1 MKFLTYNHT
10 RSQKPIKLPSP
21 GSGPERCHVF
31 DEQSV
36 GAVNAALAAR
46 RPLLVRGE
54 PGVGKTQLAEA
65 VARQLQRA
73 FYPFTVD
80 SRTEAR
86 DVLWRFDAVMRLA
99 HAQLCATLYRDQDA
113 AAIERELAVTHFV
126 YPGPL
131 WWAFDAESARKA
143 SGGRPP
149 PGPADNARRS
159 RNGWVV
165 LIDEIDKAES
175 DVPNGLLEALG
186 AGQFTPEGYE
196 QPITMQGIAPLIVLT
211 TNEERVLPD
220 AFLRRC
226 LVLHLALPQDDEGL
240 MSHLEQRGKAHF
252 GTQTTPE
259 VLREAARQLVE
270 DRRYAAQAQLSPL
283 PGQAEYL
290 DLLRAVIEQAP
301 HDLARQKTLLS
312 LVARFTLRKH
322 PAMLRSEVS
331 L

>member
-1 MKFLTYNHT
+1 V
-10 RSQKPIKLPSP
+10 
-21 GSGPERCHVF
+21 HVF
-31 DEQSV
+31 DELSI

-65 VARQLQRA
+65 AAAKLQRA

-99 HAQLCATLYRDQDA
+99 HAQLCAVLHKDA
-113 AAIERELAVTHFV
+113 PTVERELAVTNFV
-126 YPGPL
+126 SPGPL
-131 WWAFDAESARKA
+131 WWAFDATSARQA
-143 SGGRPP
+143 SHGRPP
-149 PGPADNARRS
+149 PGPASNVRRQK
-159 RNGWVV
+159 NGWVV

-186 AGQFTPEGYE
+186 AGQFLPEGYE
-196 QPITMQGIAPLIVLT
+196 QPVTITGVPPLIILT

-226 LVLHLALPQDDEGL
+226 LVLHLALPQDDAAL
-240 MSHLEQRGKAHF
+240 MAHLQQRGQAHF
-252 GTQTTPE
+252 GRHTSAD

-270 DRRYAAQAQLSPL
+270 DRRHAEQAQLSPL

-290 DLLRAVIEQAP
+290 DMLRAVMELAP
-301 HDLARQKTLLS
+301 QDIAHQTALLAS
-312 LVARFTLRKH
+312 VARFTLRKH
-322 PAMLRSEVS
+322 PDMVRPRAEANS
-331 L
+331 